1 METNSLIKQI
11 EQLRDLVS
19 NSRQVQWYEDL
30 LKVAKPVTVSPISE
44 VLSEEQIQHIKDN
57 IQLRKKECYRHAT
70 LFCLHIPNS
79 VYVEGQ
85 FSTFG
90 LPIEH
95 AFNKVGDKY
104 VDITAEL
111 VLSEDVTKLEYISW
125 GEYDIDLVSKI
136 ITDRGYYGDIYR
148 QLYVENLK

>member
-1 METNSLIKQI
+1 MESNSLIKQL
-11 EQLRDLVS
+11 EQLRDLMS
-19 NSRQVQWYEDL
+19 NSRQIKWYEDL
-30 LKVAKPVTVSPISE
+30 LKVAKPVSVSPISE
-44 VLSEEQIQHIKDN
+44 VLSEEQIQFIKDN

-70 LFCLHIPNS
+70 LFCLYIPDS

-85 FSTFG
+85 FSTLG

-104 VDITAEL
+104 IDITAEL
-111 VLSEDVTKLEYISW
+111 VLGEDVTKLEYISW
-125 GEYDIDLVSKI
+125 GEYDINLVSKI

>member
-11 EQLRDLVS
+11 EQMRDLVS

-30 LKVAKPVTVSPISE
+30 LKVAKTVTVSPISE
-44 VLSEEQIQHIKDN
+44 VLSEEQIQYIKDN
-57 IQLRKKECYRHAT
+57 VQLRKKECYRHAT
-70 LFCLHIPNS
+70 LFCLYIPNS

-111 VLSEDVTKLEYISW
+111 VLGEDVSKLEYISW

-148 QLYVENLK
+148 QLYVKNLK

>member
-1 METNSLIKQI
+1 METDSLIKQI

-30 LKVAKPVTVSPISE
+30 LKVAKPVTVSPISA
-44 VLSEEQIQHIKDN
+44 VLSEGQIQYIKDN
-57 IQLRKKECYRHAT
+57 IQLRGKECYRHAT
-70 LFCLHIPNS
+70 LFCLYIPNS

-111 VLSEDVTKLEYISW
+111 VLGEDVSKLEYISW

-136 ITDRGYYGDIYR
+136 ITDQGYYGDIYR
-148 QLYVENLK
+148 QLYIENLK